1 MKASKAHRAVWLMA
15 SLVLLLAACG
25 DGDAPSP
32 GQTSQPPTAS
42 PVASITIDW
51 SARPPAPIELGEG
64 FSVQGCPGDA
74 PFLCVSRESQAAG
87 FIEYFPFPAPEGDAQ
102 DVLQKLVDDD
112 YGSFTEDRETTCPS
126 GYQVETVDPVAA
138 EVGGEDGLRSE
149 YFVTD
154 AGGNTVERYV
164 KHWAIAGGQVHL
176 VSAEA
181 QEEGSCSPGDGGQ
194 FTDAALT
201 DFEPFLAAI
210 AEGSR
215 FPAET
220 SPAPQG

>member
-1 MKASKAHRAVWLMA
+1 MLG
-15 SLVLLLAACG
+15 LVLMLAACG
-25 DGDAPSP
+25 DAEDPSP
-32 GQTSQPPTAS
+32 GQTSQSPTAS
-42 PVASITIDW
+42 PVAAVTIDW
-51 SARPPAPIELGEG
+51 AARPPAPVELGDG
-64 FSVQGCPGDA
+64 FTVQACPGDA
-74 PFLCVSRESQAAG
+74 PFLCVSRESEAAG

-102 DVLQKLVDDD
+102 DALRELVDDD
-112 YGSFTEDRETTCPS
+112 YRTFTEDRETTCPS
-126 GYQVETVDPVAA
+126 GYEVETVEPAAA
-138 EVGGEDGLRSE
+138 EVGGEEGLRSE

-154 AGGNTVERYV
+154 AGGKTVERYV
-164 KHWAIAGGQVHL
+164 KHWAIAEGQVHL

-215 FPAET
+215 FPA
-220 SPAPQG
+220 PATPAAQG